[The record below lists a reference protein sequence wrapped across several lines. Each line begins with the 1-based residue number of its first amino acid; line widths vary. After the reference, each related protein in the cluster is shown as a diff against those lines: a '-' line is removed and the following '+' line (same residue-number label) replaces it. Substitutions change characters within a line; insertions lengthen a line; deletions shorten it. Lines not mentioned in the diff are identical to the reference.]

1 MTIFYERLSFLDNT
15 FLAMEGPS
23 NPMHVGGT
31 LVFEPGDLGREGGGV
46 AIDTIRTFIE
56 ARLQYVPRYRQRL
69 QWIPVERHPV
79 WVDDTHFD
87 PTYHIRHI
95 ALPHPGSEEQL
106 RQMAGRILSQRLD
119 RIKPLWEVWVVE
131 GLADGGFALVSKVHH
146 CMIDGIGGV
155 DLLKVLLTPSPS
167 DDVGEPDEYIPRP
180 APTPGQLFADEAI
193 RRFIAP
199 IVAAQGARRF
209 VDETKEIRED
219 IRHRLL
225 AMRQSARSGW
235 LTRAS
240 ATPLNARIGPNR
252 RIAFL
257 QTPLEQVKAIK
268 RKHGGT
274 VNDVVIA
281 AVAGAVRSFLIE
293 ERGVEVGGL
302 DFRAMVPVSTRRGR
316 AAGLGNQVTMWL
328 LDLPIGEPDP
338 VERLRAVGAMTFDRK
353 RSDHA
358 LGASL
363 LTQSA
368 SFTPSTVLA
377 VAARVAAATAR
388 PFNMTITNVPGPQV
402 PLYLLSARL
411 TRMHPMVPLWVN
423 HALGVALFSYDGKLD
438 WGIAADWDLVPDVDE
453 FVARVIGA
461 LDALE
466 NAPEAAR
473 GRSRKRPVRGAEA
486 RSDAAAPVDDTGS
499 S

>member
-1 MTIFYERLSFLDNT
+1 MTHYERLSFLDNT

-31 LVFEPGDLGREGGGV
+31 LVFEAGDLAGPEGGV
-46 AIDTIRTFIE
+46 DIDAIRGFIE

-79 WVDDTHFD
+79 WVDDAHFD

-95 ALPHPGSEEQL
+95 ALPHPGSEAQL

-119 RIKPLWEVWVVE
+119 RSKPMWEVWVVE

-155 DLLKVLLTPSPS
+155 DLLKVLLAPIPS
-167 DDVGEPDEYIPRP
+167 DEVGEPDQYEPRP
-180 APTPGQLFADEAI
+180 APTPGQLLADEAI
-193 RRFIAP
+193 RRMIAP
-199 IVAAQGARRF
+199 IAVANGARRF
-209 VDETKEIRED
+209 VEETRELKED
-219 IRHRLL
+219 LRHRVL

-235 LTRAS
+235 FTRAS
-240 ATPLNARIGPNR
+240 ATPLNAKIGPNR

-257 QTPLEQVKAIK
+257 ETPLEQVKAIK
-268 RKHGGT
+268 NEYGGT

-281 AVAGAVRSFLIE
+281 AVTGAVRSFLRE
-293 ERGVEVGGL
+293 ERQVDVDGI
-302 DFRAMVPVSTRRGR
+302 DFRAMVPVSTRGND
-316 AAGLGNQVTMWL
+316 APGLGNRVTMWL
-328 LDLPIGEPDP
+328 LDLPIAEPDP
-338 VERLRAVGAMTFDRK
+338 VRRLRAVGAMTVDRK
-353 RSDHA
+353 KADHA

-363 LTQSA
+363 LTQGA
-368 SFTPSTVLA
+368 SFTPSTVLS

-411 TRMHPMVPLWVN
+411 TRIHPMVPLWVN
-423 HALGVALFSYDGKLD
+423 HGLGVALFSYDGKLD
-438 WGIAADWDLVPDVDE
+438 WGVAADWDLVPDLDRFMDRIVE
-453 FVARVIGA
+453 A
-461 LDALE
+461 LDEL
-466 NAPEAAR
+466 APPGRRSAAKGRGRRSAAR
-473 GRSRKRPVRGAEA
+473 GGGLGTS
-486 RSDAAAPVDDTGS
+486 
-499 S
+499 

>member
-1 MTIFYERLSFLDNT
+1 VTHYERLSFLDNT

-31 LVFEPGDLGREGGGV
+31 LVFEAGDLAGAEGGV
-46 AIDTIRTFIE
+46 DIDAIRGFIE

-79 WVDDTHFD
+79 WVDDAHFD

-95 ALPHPGSEEQL
+95 ALPHPGSEAQL

-119 RIKPLWEVWVVE
+119 RSKPMWEVWVVE

-155 DLLKVLLTPSPS
+155 DLLKVLLAPIPS
-167 DDVGEPDEYIPRP
+167 DEVGEPDQYEPRP
-180 APTPGQLFADEAI
+180 APTPGQLLADEAI
-193 RRFIAP
+193 RRMIAP
-199 IVAAQGARRF
+199 IAVANGARRF
-209 VDETKEIRED
+209 VEETRELKED
-219 IRHRLL
+219 LRHRVL

-235 LTRAS
+235 FTRAS
-240 ATPLNARIGPNR
+240 ATPLNAKIGPNR

-257 QTPLEQVKAIK
+257 ETPLEQVKAIK
-268 RKHGGT
+268 NEYGGT

-281 AVAGAVRSFLIE
+281 AVTGAVRSFLRE
-293 ERGVEVGGL
+293 ERQVDVDGI
-302 DFRAMVPVSTRRGR
+302 DFRAMVPVSTRGND
-316 AAGLGNQVTMWL
+316 APGLGNRVTMWL
-328 LDLPIGEPDP
+328 LDLPIAEPDP
-338 VERLRAVGAMTFDRK
+338 VRRLRAVGAMTVDRK
-353 RSDHA
+353 KADHA

-363 LTQSA
+363 LTQGA
-368 SFTPSTVLA
+368 SFTPSTVLS

-411 TRMHPMVPLWVN
+411 TRIHPMVPLWVN
-423 HALGVALFSYDGKLD
+423 HGLGVALFSYDGKLD
-438 WGIAADWDLVPDVDE
+438 WGVAADWDLVPDLDRFMDRIVE
-453 FVARVIGA
+453 A
-461 LDALE
+461 LDEL
-466 NAPEAAR
+466 APPGRRSAAKGRGRRSAAR
-473 GRSRKRPVRGAEA
+473 GGGLGTS
-486 RSDAAAPVDDTGS
+486 
-499 S
+499 

>member
-1 MTIFYERLSFLDNT
+1 VTHYERLSFLDNT

-31 LVFEPGDLGREGGGV
+31 LVFEAGDLAGPEGGV
-46 AIDTIRTFIE
+46 DIDAIRGFIE

-79 WVDDTHFD
+79 WVDDAHFD

-95 ALPHPGSEEQL
+95 ALPHPGSEAQL

-119 RIKPLWEVWVVE
+119 RSKPMWEVWVVE

-155 DLLKVLLTPSPS
+155 DLLKVLLAPIPS
-167 DDVGEPDEYIPRP
+167 DEVGEPDQYEPRP
-180 APTPGQLFADEAI
+180 APTPGQLLADEAI
-193 RRFIAP
+193 RRMIAP
-199 IVAAQGARRF
+199 IAVANGARRF
-209 VDETKEIRED
+209 VEETRELKED
-219 IRHRLL
+219 LRHRVL

-235 LTRAS
+235 FTRAS
-240 ATPLNARIGPNR
+240 ATPLNAKIGPNR

-257 QTPLEQVKAIK
+257 ETPLEQVKAIK
-268 RKHGGT
+268 NEYGGT

-281 AVAGAVRSFLIE
+281 AVAGAVRSFLRE
-293 ERGVEVGGL
+293 ERQVDVDGI
-302 DFRAMVPVSTRRGR
+302 DFRAMVPVSTRGND
-316 AAGLGNQVTMWL
+316 APGLGNRVTMWL
-328 LDLPIGEPDP
+328 LDLPIAEPDP
-338 VERLRAVGAMTFDRK
+338 LRRLRAVGAMTVDRK
-353 RSDHA
+353 KADHA

-363 LTQSA
+363 LTQGA
-368 SFTPSTVLA
+368 SFTPSTVLS

-411 TRMHPMVPLWVN
+411 TRIHPMVPLWVN
-423 HALGVALFSYDGKLD
+423 HGLGVALFSYDGKLD
-438 WGIAADWDLVPDVDE
+438 WGVAADWDLVPDLDRFMDRIVE
-453 FVARVIGA
+453 A
-461 LDALE
+461 LDEL
-466 NAPEAAR
+466 APPGRRSAAKGRGRRSAAR
-473 GRSRKRPVRGAEA
+473 GGGLGTS
-486 RSDAAAPVDDTGS
+486 
-499 S
+499 

>member
-1 MTIFYERLSFLDNT
+1 VTHYERLSFLDNT

-31 LVFEPGDLGREGGGV
+31 LVFEAGDLAGPEGGV
-46 AIDTIRTFIE
+46 DIDAIRGFIE

-79 WVDDTHFD
+79 WVDDAHFD

-95 ALPHPGSEEQL
+95 ALPHPGSEAQL

-119 RIKPLWEVWVVE
+119 RSKPMWEVWVVE

-155 DLLKVLLTPSPS
+155 DLLKVLLAPIPS
-167 DDVGEPDEYIPRP
+167 DEVGEPDQYEPRP
-180 APTPGQLFADEAI
+180 APTPGQLLADEAI
-193 RRFIAP
+193 RRMIAP
-199 IVAAQGARRF
+199 IAVANGARRF
-209 VDETKEIRED
+209 VEETRELKED
-219 IRHRLL
+219 LRHRVL

-235 LTRAS
+235 FTRAS
-240 ATPLNARIGPNR
+240 ATPLNAKIGPNR

-257 QTPLEQVKAIK
+257 ETPLEQVKAIK
-268 RKHGGT
+268 NEYGGT

-281 AVAGAVRSFLIE
+281 AVTGAVRSFLRE
-293 ERGVEVGGL
+293 ERQVDVDGI
-302 DFRAMVPVSTRRGR
+302 DFRAMVPVSTRGND
-316 AAGLGNQVTMWL
+316 APGLGNRVTMWL
-328 LDLPIGEPDP
+328 LDLPIAEPDP
-338 VERLRAVGAMTFDRK
+338 VRRLRAVGAMTVDRK
-353 RSDHA
+353 KADHA

-363 LTQSA
+363 LTQGA
-368 SFTPSTVLA
+368 SFTPSTVLS

-411 TRMHPMVPLWVN
+411 TRIHPMVPLWVN
-423 HALGVALFSYDGKLD
+423 HGLGVALFSYDGKLD
-438 WGIAADWDLVPDVDE
+438 WGVAADWDLVPDLDRFMDRIVE
-453 FVARVIGA
+453 A
-461 LDALE
+461 LDEL
-466 NAPEAAR
+466 APPGRRSAAKGRGRRSAAR
-473 GRSRKRPVRGAEA
+473 GGGLGTS
-486 RSDAAAPVDDTGS
+486 
-499 S
+499 

>member
-1 MTIFYERLSFLDNT
+1 VTHYERLSFLDNT

-31 LVFEPGDLGREGGGV
+31 LVFEAGDLAGPEGGV
-46 AIDTIRTFIE
+46 DIDAIRGFIE

-79 WVDDTHFD
+79 WVDDAHFD

-95 ALPHPGSEEQL
+95 ALPHPGSEAQL

-119 RIKPLWEVWVVE
+119 RSKPMWEVWVVE

-155 DLLKVLLTPSPS
+155 DLLKVLLAPIPS
-167 DDVGEPDEYIPRP
+167 DEVGEPDQYEPRP
-180 APTPGQLFADEAI
+180 APTPGQLLADEAI
-193 RRFIAP
+193 RRMIAP
-199 IVAAQGARRF
+199 IAVANGARRF
-209 VDETKEIRED
+209 VEETRELKED
-219 IRHRLL
+219 LRHRVL

-235 LTRAS
+235 FTRAS
-240 ATPLNARIGPNR
+240 ATPLNAKIGPNR

-257 QTPLEQVKAIK
+257 ETPLEQVKAIK
-268 RKHGGT
+268 NEYGGT

-281 AVAGAVRSFLIE
+281 AVAGAVRSFLRE
-293 ERGVEVGGL
+293 ERQVDVDGI
-302 DFRAMVPVSTRRGR
+302 DFRAMVPVSTRGND
-316 AAGLGNQVTMWL
+316 APGLGNRVTMWL
-328 LDLPIGEPDP
+328 LDLPIAEPDP
-338 VERLRAVGAMTFDRK
+338 VRRLRAVGAMTVDRK
-353 RSDHA
+353 KADHA

-363 LTQSA
+363 LTQGA
-368 SFTPSTVLA
+368 SFTPSTVLS

-411 TRMHPMVPLWVN
+411 TRIHPMVPLWVN
-423 HALGVALFSYDGKLD
+423 HGLGVALFSYDGKLD
-438 WGIAADWDLVPDVDE
+438 WGVAADWDLVPDLDRFMDRIVE
-453 FVARVIGA
+453 A
-461 LDALE
+461 LDEL
-466 NAPEAAR
+466 APPGRRSAAKGRGRRSAAR
-473 GRSRKRPVRGAEA
+473 GGGLGTS
-486 RSDAAAPVDDTGS
+486 
-499 S
+499 